1 MKREYIFKAK
11 SSQNGE
17 WKVGYL
23 NHQLIAFEKFVPY
36 ICDFNGKYW
45 EIDEDTISQ
54 RVFSCKTN
62 EYQLVEIFENDIV
75 EIEIHSGTKYKYLVW
90 FSREMEGLTI
100 LRFEDVCFNGYDYW
114 SDTQNA
120 AVDEFS
126 LMLQDVYGDIK
137 NVSIIGN
144 TFDNQELLE
153 FARKE

>member
-11 SSQNGE
+11 SSLNGE

-45 EIDEDTISQ
+45 ELDEDTISQ

-62 EYQLVEIFENDIV
+62 EYQLAEIFENDIV
-75 EIEIHSGTKYKYLVW
+75 EVEFYSGTKYKYLIW
-90 FSREMEGLTI
+90 FNRELEGLTI
-100 LRFEDVCFNGYDYW
+100 LKFEDVRFDGYDYW
-114 SDTQNA
+114 SNTQNV

-126 LMLQDVYGDIK
+126 LMLQEVYGDIK
-137 NVSIIGN
+137 SVSIIGN

-153 FARKE
+153 FAREE

>member
-1 MKREYIFKAK
+1 M
-11 SSQNGE
+11 G
-17 WKVGYL
+17 

-75 EIEIHSGTKYKYLVW
+75 EIEIHSGTKYKYLIW
-90 FSREMEGLTI
+90 FNRELEGLTI
-100 LRFEDVCFNGYDYW
+100 LKFEDVCFNGYDYW
-114 SDTQNA
+114 SDTQNV

-144 TFDNQELLE
+144 TFDNQELFE
-153 FARKE
+153 FAREE